1 MPEYFN
7 NRTFIESIPGNGNH
21 SGNSGSNTI
30 LYVFLGIGAIAIL
43 GYFIQRKNNKKNMAI
58 ILKENDDLKNR
69 KT

>member
-21 SGNSGSNTI
+21 SHNSGSNTI

-43 GYFIQRKNNKKNMAI
+43 GYFIQREKNKKNMAI

>member
-7 NRTFIESIPGNGNH
+7 NSTFIESIPGNGNH
-21 SGNSGSNTI
+21 SHNSASNTI

-43 GYFIQRKNNKKNMAI
+43 GYFIQREKNKRNMAI
-58 ILKENDDLKNR
+58 ILMENDDLKDQ

>member
-21 SGNSGSNTI
+21 SGNSGSNTF
-30 LYVFLGIGAIAIL
+30 LNVLLGIGAIAIL
-43 GYFIQRKNNKKNMAI
+43 GYFIQREKNKKNMAI

-69 KT
+69 ET

>member
-21 SGNSGSNTI
+21 SGNSGSNFI
-30 LYVFLGIGAIAIL
+30 LYVLLGIGTIAIL
-43 GYFIQRKNNKKNMAI
+43 GYFIQQEKNKKNMAI